1 MTLWDQV
8 RTLIQPGLLDGLK
21 GGAEFVSWG
30 GEGRE
35 IRAFAE

>member
-1 MTLWDQV
+1 MTLGDQV
-8 RTLIQPGLLDGLK
+8 RTLIHPGLLEGLK
-21 GGAEFVSWG
+21 GGAEFGGRG